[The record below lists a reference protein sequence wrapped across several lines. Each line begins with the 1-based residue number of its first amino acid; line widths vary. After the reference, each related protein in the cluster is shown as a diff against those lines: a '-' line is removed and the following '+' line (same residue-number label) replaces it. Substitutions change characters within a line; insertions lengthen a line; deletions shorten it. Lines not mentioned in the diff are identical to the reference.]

1 MWRLLCKVLGGAVHR
16 SCAGG
21 GAGGEGRGLTGG
33 SFHPESGA
41 AWWADGEGRRAGP
54 WGGCGAQRPL
64 LLCRN
69 KSPKEKG
76 ASSTNSSR
84 ARVDRVLAPRP
95 QGGRWFGDSG
105 RPSDRQERHWSCSRG
120 QATFSLL
127 APLAAQEGGW
137 EPRHLWPDTVAAGS
151 ESGARYAA
159 CAGRWQPSGQAG
171 PRPPACSREGV
182 RGGERSC

>member
-16 SCAGG
+16 SRAGG

-120 QATFSLL
+120 SGHV
-127 APLAAQEGGW
+127 LAARAPRGPGRRLGAPPPVARHGRCWFRVRSPLCSLCGALAAVGSGRSSPTRVLPGGGEGG
-137 EPRHLWPDTVAAGS
+137 
-151 ESGARYAA
+151 
-159 CAGRWQPSGQAG
+159 
-171 PRPPACSREGV
+171 
-182 RGGERSC
+182 